1 MNNSWFQRT
10 KKKILG
16 FQLDGEIESVGKDV
30 RLFKEG
36 DQVFGPSF
44 GSYAEYVCLSDGLVA
59 IKPVNM
65 AYEEA
70 AVVPVGWL
78 TALNFS

>member
-1 MNNSWFQRT
+1 LVSEDQE
-10 KKKILG
+10 KKILG
-16 FQLDGEIESVGKDV
+16 FQLDGEIESVGKDI

-44 GSYAEYVCLSDGLVA
+44 GTYAEYTCLPEDGLVV

-65 AYEEA
+65 AYEETT
-70 AVVPVGWL
+70 VVLVEGL

>member
-1 MNNSWFQRT
+1 VNNSWFQRT
-10 KKKILG
+10 KKKILES
-16 FQLDGEIESVGKDV
+16 QPAGEIESVGKDV

-36 DQVFGPSF
+36 DQVFGASF
-44 GSYAEYVCLSDGLVA
+44 SSYAEYVCLPDGLVV
-59 IKPVNM
+59 IKSVNM